1 VVRDGLH
8 VEDGLPQTR
17 YARSGD
23 VSIAYQVVGDGP
35 FDVVW
40 VPGAFSH
47 VELNWTVPNRA
58 AFNRRLASFCRL
70 IIFDKRGT
78 GMSDRAQGIANL
90 ETRMDD
96 VRAVMDAA
104 GSKSAALFGV
114 SEGGPM
120 CTLFAATYPERTL
133 ALILFASFP
142 RDMWAPDY
150 PAGVT
155 EEEWRA
161 ELDELERRVADPA
174 YFEELA
180 AALAPSADADSRVK
194 LAELIRQAGTPGA
207 RLDLMRMNKEIDV
220 RAILPAIRV
229 PTLVLNRVGDHRT
242 NVVGSRYLAQHI
254 PGARHVE
261 LEGVDHAPAS
271 GDAEPVLQEMQAF
284 LEDAWESSAERDD
297 HESVLATILFTDIVG
312 STAKMTEL
320 GNRAWSDVLKE
331 HHAAVR
337 RQLARYRGVEMDT
350 AGDGFFARFDGPAR
364 AIRCA
369 RDIVESVRPLGL
381 EVRAGLH
388 TGECEL
394 TEGKVSGIAVS
405 VGARVAAEATASEV
419 LVSGTVRDLVAGS
432 GLEFVDRG
440 ARSLKGVPGEWRLY
454 AVA

>member
-1 VVRDGLH
+1 
-8 VEDGLPQTR
+8 VESPVTR

-35 FDVVW
+35 FDLVW

-47 VELNWTVPNRA
+47 VELNWTIPARA

-78 GMSDRAQGIANL
+78 GMSDRAGIANL

-104 GSKSAALFGV
+104 GSERAALLGT

-120 CTLFAATYPERTL
+120 CTLFAATYPQRTW

-142 RDMWAPDY
+142 RVMWAPDY
-150 PAGVT
+150 PWGDR
-155 EEEWRA
+155 EEDWRRGF
-161 ELDELERRVADPA
+161 EELERRAADPS

-180 AALAPSADADSRVK
+180 AMLAPSADAESKRRF
-194 LAELIRQAGTPGA
+194 AEMMRQSGTPGA
-207 RLDLMRMNKEIDV
+207 RLELERMNREIDV
-220 RAILPAIRV
+220 RHVLPSIRV
-229 PTLVLNRVGDHRT
+229 PTLVLNRVGDHPS
-242 NVVGSRYLAQHI
+242 NVGGSRFLAEHI

-261 LEGVDHAPAS
+261 LVGADHAPSA
-271 GDAEPVLQEMQAF
+271 GDAGPVLQEMQAF
-284 LEDAWESSAERDD
+284 LEDAWRGADDRDT
-297 HESVLATILFTDIVG
+297 HESVLATVLFTDIVG
-312 STAKMTEL
+312 STEKMSQLGDRGWREL
-320 GNRAWSDVLKE
+320 LQA
-331 HHAAVR
+331 HHATVR
-337 RQLARYRGVEMDT
+337 RELMRYRGVEMDT

-369 RDIVESVRPLGL
+369 TSITEQVRKLGL
-381 EVRAGLH
+381 EIRAGLH

-394 TEGKVSGIAVS
+394 ADGKVAGIAVS
-405 VGARVAAEATASEV
+405 IGARVAGEAGPGEV

-432 GLEFVDRG
+432 GFEFEDRG
-440 ARSLKGVPGEWRLY
+440 ARTLKGVPGEWRLF
-454 AVA
+454 AVSPT

>member
-1 VVRDGLH
+1 VN
-8 VEDGLPQTR
+8 EALPQTR

-23 VSIAYQVVGDGP
+23 VNVAYQVLGDGP

-70 IIFDKRGT
+70 IMFDKRGT
-78 GMSDRAQGIANL
+78 GMSDRAGIANL

-104 GSKSAALFGV
+104 GSERAALFGV

-120 CTLFAATYPERTL
+120 CALFAATYPDRVW

-142 RDMWAPDY
+142 REMWAPDY
-150 PAGVT
+150 PCGFT
-155 EEEWRA
+155 EEDWRRDF
-161 ELDELERRVADPA
+161 DELERRVGDPT
-174 YFEELA
+174 YFDRVAEE
-180 AALAPSADADSRVK
+180 LAPSADEESRQK
-194 LAELIRQAGTPGA
+194 LAEMMRHAGTPGA
-207 RLDLMRMNKEIDV
+207 RIELMRMNREIDV
-220 RAILPAIRV
+220 RSVLPAIRL
-229 PTLVLNRVGDHRT
+229 PTLVLNRAGDHPAIT
-242 NVVGSRYLAQHI
+242 GGSKHLAEHI
-254 PGARHVE
+254 PGARYVE
-261 LEGVDHAPAS
+261 LAGADHAPQS
-271 GDAEPVLQEMQAF
+271 GDAEPVLGEMQSF
-284 LEDAWESSAERDD
+284 LEDSWRARSELDE

-312 STAKMTEL
+312 STEKMTEL

-337 RQLARYRGVEMDT
+337 RQLTRYRGVEMDT

-369 RDIVESVRPLGL
+369 EEIVESVRPLGIQI
-381 EVRAGLH
+381 RAGLH

-394 TEGKVSGIAVS
+394 TDGKISGIAVS
-405 VGARVAAEATASEV
+405 VGARVAAEADANEV
-419 LVSGTVRDLVAGS
+419 LVSSTVRDLVAGS

-440 ARSLKGVPGEWRLY
+440 ARELKGVPGEWRLY